1 MSFRLDRR
9 ATLAIGAFVHMIVLS
24 AQNVAKS
31 FGVNEVLKDV
41 SFTLQQGDRMG
52 LVGVNGCGKSTLMR
66 IIAGLE
72 SPDSGEIS
80 MARGTRVG
88 YLAQQDMV
96 THGASVW
103 AELEKVYEPV
113 FEMEKKIRSLEAEM
127 EHAHE
132 DAARFARLSSEYDRL
147 CRSFEEAD
155 GYAWKSLVS
164 GVLNGLGFKPSQYEQ
179 NVDSL
184 SGGEKTRLCLARLL
198 LQKPDLLLLDEPT
211 NHLDMETLQ
220 WLENYLSAYRGS
232 VLVISHDRYF
242 LDHVCTCM
250 VEILMGASEQYG
262 GNYTRYIAQREERFE
277 TRIRA
282 YELQQKEIERQQAII
297 ARYRMFNR
305 EKSIRAAES
314 REKALER
321 MEKLD
326 KPVDERAIRFKF
338 EARRRTGEDVLMVR
352 EVSKSFGEKHLF
364 SGLTLHVR
372 AGDRVALIGPNGV
385 GKSTLIKLIVGEET
399 PDTGDIRYG
408 ANVDIGYY
416 DQHQSTLHPE
426 KTVLDEV
433 WDRFPRMEQSD
444 VRGALGMFLFTG
456 DDVFQ
461 PIRTLSGGEK
471 GRVALTALML
481 RKDNVLLL
489 DEPTNHL
496 DMDSREVL
504 EDALSGF
511 GGTIITVSHD
521 RYFINRVAN
530 RIIEM
535 RPDGVTEYIG
545 NYDDYVERKSR
556 PVEQEAVAGKTR
568 TELDKEKRREKL
580 NKQALRQL
588 KVRAQEAE
596 RAVGLKEEEIA
607 QLEAQMA
614 DPELYANAQR
624 AAEINRAYQ
633 KAQAELPLLYEQWE
647 QAEAALGSEDE

>member
-1 MSFRLDRR
+1 
-9 ATLAIGAFVHMIVLS
+9 MIILS

-31 FGVNEVLKDV
+31 FGVNEVLRDI

-72 SPDSGEIS
+72 TPDSGEIA
-80 MARGTRVG
+80 MVRGTRVG

-103 AELEKVYEPV
+103 DELQKVFEPV
-113 FEMEKKIRSLEAEM
+113 FEMEKRLRALEAEM
-127 EHAHE
+127 AHAHE
-132 DAARFARLSSEYDRL
+132 DAARFNRLSSDYDRL
-147 CRSFEEAD
+147 SRAFEEAD

-164 GVLNGLGFKPSQYEQ
+164 GVLNGLGFKPTQYEQ
-179 NVDSL
+179 SVDSL

-242 LDHVCTCM
+242 LDHVCTGM
-250 VEILMGASEQYG
+250 VEILMGVSEQYS
-262 GNYTRYIAQREERFE
+262 GNYTRYIAQRQERFE

-326 KPVDERAIRFKF
+326 KPVDERSIRFSF

-385 GKSTLIKLIVGEET
+385 GKSTLIKLIVGEES

-416 DQHQSTLHPE
+416 DQHQSSLHPE

-461 PIRTLSGGEK
+461 PIKTLSGGEK

-481 RKDNVLLL
+481 RKDNLLLL

-504 EDALSGF
+504 EDALSDF

-535 RPDGVTEYIG
+535 RPDGVTEYMG
-545 NYDDYVERKSR
+545 NYDDYVERKNR

-596 RAVGLKEEEIA
+596 RAVGQKEEEIA

-614 DPELYANAQR
+614 DPDLYADASR
-624 AAEINRAYQ
+624 FAEINRAYQ

-647 QAEAALGSEDE
+647 QAEAALGGEDE

>member
-1 MSFRLDRR
+1 
-9 ATLAIGAFVHMIVLS
+9 MIVLS
-24 AQNVAKS
+24 VQSVAKS
-31 FGVNEVLKDV
+31 FGVNAVLKDV
-41 SFTLQQGDRMG
+41 SLTLQQGDRMG

-66 IIAGLE
+66 IIAGLD

-80 MARGTRVG
+80 LVRGTRIG

-96 THGASVW
+96 THGSSVW
-103 AELEKVYEPV
+103 DELQRVYEPV
-113 FEMEKKIRSLEAEM
+113 FEMENRLRSLEVQM

-132 DAARFARLSSEYDRL
+132 DAALFSRLSSDYDRL
-147 CRSFEEAD
+147 LRAFEEAD
-155 GYAWKSLVS
+155 GYAWKSMVS
-164 GVLNGLGFKPSQYEQ
+164 GVLNGLGFKPAQYEQ
-179 NVDSL
+179 SVDSL

-211 NHLDMETLQ
+211 NHLDMETLE
-220 WLENYLSAYRGS
+220 WLENYLSAYKGS

-250 VEILMGASEQYG
+250 VEILMGTSEQYS

-277 TRIRA
+277 ARMRA

-297 ARYRMFNR
+297 ARYRMYNR

-326 KPVDERAIRFKF
+326 KPVDERAIRFRF
-338 EARRRTGEDVLMVR
+338 EARRRTGEDVLMLQDL
-352 EVSKSFGEKHLF
+352 SKGFGEKHLF
-364 SGLTLHVR
+364 SGLNLHVR
-372 AGDRVALIGPNGV
+372 AGDRIALIGPNGV
-385 GKSTLIKLIVGEET
+385 GKSTLIKLITGDET
-399 PDTGDIRYG
+399 PDTGFIRYG
-408 ANVDIGYY
+408 SNVDIGYY
-416 DQHQSTLHPE
+416 DQHQSALHDQ

-461 PIRTLSGGEK
+461 QIKTLSGGEK

-481 RKDNVLLL
+481 RKDNLLLL

-504 EDALSGF
+504 EDALAGF

-521 RYFINRVAN
+521 RYFINRIAD

-545 NYDDYVERKSR
+545 NYDDYLEKKNR
-556 PVEQEAVAGKTR
+556 PVEQETVQGKTK
-568 TELDKEKRREKL
+568 TELEKEKRREKQS
-580 NKQALRQL
+580 KQALRQL
-588 KVRAQEAE
+588 KARAQEAE
-596 RAVGLKEEEIA
+596 KAVGLKEEEMA
-607 QLEAQMA
+607 NLEAQMA
-614 DPELYANAQR
+614 DPALYADAER
-624 AAEINRAYQ
+624 ASSVQRAYQ
-633 KAQAELPLLYEQWE
+633 QAQAELALLYEQWE
-647 QAEAALGSEDE
+647 QAEASLESDA

>member
-1 MSFRLDRR
+1 
-9 ATLAIGAFVHMIVLS
+9 MIVLS
-24 AQNVAKS
+24 AQNVAKA
-31 FGVNEVLKDV
+31 FGVNVVLKDV
-41 SFTLQQGDRMG
+41 SFTVQQGDRIG

-66 IIAGLE
+66 IIAGLD
-72 SPDSGEIS
+72 SADSGEIS
-80 MARGTRVG
+80 MVRGTRIG

-103 AELEKVYEPV
+103 QELEQVYAPV
-113 FEMEKKIRSLEAEM
+113 FEMEKRLRQLEGDM

-132 DAARFARLSSEYDRL
+132 SPQQFARLSSEYDRL
-147 CRSFEEAD
+147 LQAFEEAD
-155 GYAWKSLVS
+155 GYAWKSMVS
-164 GVLNGLGFKPSQYEQ
+164 GVLNGLGFSQSQYEQ
-179 NVDSL
+179 SVDSL

-198 LQKPDLLLLDEPT
+198 LQKPELLLLDEPT

-220 WLENYLSAYRGS
+220 WLENYLAAYRGS

-242 LDHVCTCM
+242 LDHVCNGI
-250 VEILMGASEQYG
+250 VEILMGNAEQYN
-262 GNYTRYIAQREERFE
+262 GNYTRYIAQRQERVE
-277 TRIRA
+277 TRMRA

-321 MEKLD
+321 MEILD
-326 KPVDERAIRFKF
+326 KPIDERAIRFTF
-338 EARRRTGEDVLMVR
+338 EARRRTGEDVLKVND
-352 EVSKSFGEKHLF
+352 VSKSFGDKHLF
-364 SGLTLHVR
+364 SGFNLHVR
-372 AGDRVALIGPNGV
+372 AGDRIALIGPNGV
-385 GKSTLIKLIVGEET
+385 GKSALIKLITGEIES
-399 PDTGDIRYG
+399 DTGDIRYG
-408 ANVDIGYY
+408 SNVDLGYY
-416 DQHQSTLHPE
+416 DQHQASLHAE

-461 PIRTLSGGEK
+461 PIKTLSGGEK

-481 RKDNVLLL
+481 RKDNLLLL

-521 RYFINRVAN
+521 RYFINRIADRV
-530 RIIEM
+530 IEM
-535 RPDGVTEYIG
+535 MPDGVTEYMG
-545 NYDDYVERKSR
+545 NYDDYLEKKNR
-556 PVEQEAVAGKTR
+556 PVEQEAVAGKTK
-568 TELDKEKRREKL
+568 TELEKEKRREKMS
-580 NKQALRQL
+580 KQALRQL

-596 RAVGLKEEEIA
+596 KAVGLKEEEIA
-607 QLEAQMA
+607 QLEEQMG
-614 DPELYANAQR
+614 DPDLYSDAKR
-624 AAEINRAYQ
+624 AAEVQKSYQ
-633 KAQAELPLLYEQWE
+633 QAQNDLARLYEEWE
-647 QAEAALGSEDE
+647 NAEAALQEEA

>member
-1 MSFRLDRR
+1 
-9 ATLAIGAFVHMIVLS
+9 MIALS
-24 AQNVAKS
+24 AQNIAKS
-31 FGVNEVLKDV
+31 FGVNAVLRDV
-41 SFTLQQGDRMG
+41 SFTIQQGDRIG

-66 IIAGLE
+66 IIAGLDTQ
-72 SPDSGEIS
+72 DSGELSIV
-80 MARGTRVG
+80 RGTRIG

-96 THGASVW
+96 THGSSVW

-113 FEMEKKIRSLEAEM
+113 FEMEKKLRALEAEM
-127 EHAHE
+127 AEAHE
-132 DAARFARLSSEYDRL
+132 DASRFSRLSSDYDRL
-147 CRSFEEAD
+147 LRTFEESD
-155 GYAWKSLVS
+155 GYSWRSMVS
-164 GVLNGLGFKPSQYEQ
+164 GVLNGLGFAPAQYEQ

-211 NHLDMETLQ
+211 NHLDMETLG

-242 LDHVCTCM
+242 LDHVCTGI
-250 VEILMGASEQYG
+250 VEILMGNAEQYG
-262 GNYTRYIAQREERFE
+262 GNYTRYIAQRQERFE
-277 TRIRA
+277 TRMRA

-297 ARYRMFNR
+297 ARYRMYNR

-314 REKALER
+314 REKALDR
-321 MEKLD
+321 MEKLE
-326 KPVDERAIRFKF
+326 KPVDERAIHFRF
-338 EARRRTGEDVLMVR
+338 EARRRTGEDVLKING
-352 EVSKSFGEKHLF
+352 VSKSFGDKHLF
-364 SGLTLHVR
+364 QGFSLHVR
-372 AGDRVALIGPNGV
+372 AGDRIALIGPNGV
-385 GKSTLIKLIVGEET
+385 GKSTLIKLITGDEA

-408 ANVDIGYY
+408 SNVDIGYY
-416 DQHQSTLHPE
+416 DQHQSALHPE

-481 RKDNVLLL
+481 RKDNLLLL

-521 RYFINRVAN
+521 RYFINRIAD

-535 RPDGVTEYIG
+535 QPGGVTEYMG
-545 NYDDYVERKSR
+545 NYDDYLEKKNR

-568 TELDKEKRREKL
+568 TELDKEKRREKM
-580 NKQALRQL
+580 NRQALRQL

-596 RAVGLKEEEIA
+596 KAVGLKEEEIA
-607 QLEAQMA
+607 RLEAQMA
-614 DPELYANAQR
+614 DPALYADTAKASQVQRDYQR
-624 AAEINRAYQ
+624 A
-633 KAQAELPLLYEQWE
+633 QADLAALYEQWE
-647 QAEAALGSEDE
+647 EAEAALQSEDA

>member
-1 MSFRLDRR
+1 
-9 ATLAIGAFVHMIVLS
+9 MIVLS

>member
-1 MSFRLDRR
+1 
-9 ATLAIGAFVHMIVLS
+9 MIVLS

-41 SFTLQQGDRMG
+41 SFTLQQGERMG
-52 LVGVNGCGKSTLMR
+52 LVGVNGCGKSTMMR

-113 FEMEKKIRSLEAEM
+113 FEMEKRIRSLEAEM

-220 WLENYLSAYRGS
+220 WLENYLSAYKGS

-250 VEILMGASEQYG
+250 VEILMGTSEQYG

-352 EVSKSFGEKHLF
+352 DVSKSFGEKHLF

>member
-1 MSFRLDRR
+1 
-9 ATLAIGAFVHMIVLS
+9 MIVLS

-31 FGVNEVLKDV
+31 FGINTVLKDV
-41 SFTLQQGDRMG
+41 SLTLQQGDRMG

-66 IIAGLE
+66 IIAGLDT
-72 SPDSGEIS
+72 PDSGELS
-80 MARGTRVG
+80 LVRGTKVG

-96 THGASVW
+96 THGATIW

-113 FEMEKKIRSLEAEM
+113 FAMEEKLRALEQEMEL
-127 EHAHE
+127 AHT
-132 DAARFARLSSEYDRL
+132 DAGLFSRLSSEYDRL
-147 CRSFEEAD
+147 LRIFEESD
-155 GYAWKSLVS
+155 GYAWKSMVT

-211 NHLDMETLQ
+211 NHLDMDTLQ
-220 WLENYLSAYRGS
+220 WLENYLAAYKGS

-242 LDHVCTCM
+242 LDHVCNCM
-250 VEILMGASEQYG
+250 VEILMGTAEQYS
-262 GNYTRYIAQREERFE
+262 GNYTHYIAQREERFE

-326 KPVDERAIRFKF
+326 KPVDERSIRFQF
-338 EARRRTGEDVLMVR
+338 EARRRTGEDVLMIR
-352 EVSKSFGEKHLF
+352 DAGKSFGEKHLF
-364 SGLTLHVR
+364 SHLDLHVR
-372 AGDRVALIGPNGV
+372 AGDRIALIGPNGV
-385 GKSTLIKLIVGEET
+385 GKSTLIKLITGEVES
-399 PDTGDIRYG
+399 DSGDIRFG
-408 ANVDIGYY
+408 SNVDLGYY
-416 DQHQSTLHPE
+416 DQHQSSLHPE
-426 KTVLDEV
+426 KNVLDEV

-481 RKDNVLLL
+481 RKDNLLLL

-504 EDALSGF
+504 ENALAGF
-511 GGTIITVSHD
+511 NGTIITVSHD
-521 RYFINRVAN
+521 RYFINRVAD
-530 RIIEM
+530 RILEM

-545 NYDDYVERKSR
+545 NYDDYIERKNR
-556 PVEQEAVAGKTR
+556 PVEQEVIVGKTK
-568 TELDKEKRREKL
+568 TEIEKEKRREKM

-596 RAVGLKEEEIA
+596 KAVGAKEAEIA
-607 QLEAQMA
+607 AFEEQLA
-614 DPELYANAQR
+614 DPALYTDAQNA
-624 AAEINRAYQ
+624 ALVNKAYQ
-633 KAQAELPLLYEQWE
+633 KAQEDLLILYEQWE
-647 QAEAALGSEDE
+647 QAEAALQAETE